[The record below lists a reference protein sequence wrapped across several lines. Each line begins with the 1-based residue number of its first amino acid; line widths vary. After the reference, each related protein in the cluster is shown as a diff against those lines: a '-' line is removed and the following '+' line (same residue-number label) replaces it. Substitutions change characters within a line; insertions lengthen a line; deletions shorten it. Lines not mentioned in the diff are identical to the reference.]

1 MSSKFDV
8 VMDRCVKQMKEQ
20 KIKVDRPLLE
30 AIGKSLGPSLYNR
43 DASLVAA
50 GQKSELET
58 IKKKFLIK
66 KLGCEDGPQLDK
78 ALDKAVKKIGKSRRN
93 KMRPVFYYILVK
105 ELKKESVYT
114 K

>member
-1 MSSKFDV
+1 MSKFDG

-20 KIKVDRPLLE
+20 KIAVDRPLLE

-50 GQKSELET
+50 AQKSELAT
-58 IKKKFLIK
+58 IKKSFLEG
-66 KLGCEDGPQLDK
+66 KLGSKDDAKNEK
-78 ALDKAVKKIGKSRRN
+78 ALAKAVTKIGKSRRN

-105 ELKKESVYT
+105 ELGKESVYR
-114 K
+114 